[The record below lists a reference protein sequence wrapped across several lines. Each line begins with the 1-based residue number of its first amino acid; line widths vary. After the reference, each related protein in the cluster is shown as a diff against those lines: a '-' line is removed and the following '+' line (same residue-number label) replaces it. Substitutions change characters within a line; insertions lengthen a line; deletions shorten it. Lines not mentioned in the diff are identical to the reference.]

1 MPRCLVYGFAGRRV
15 SGSGEGR
22 GSNSHKIAI
31 PLVPPS
37 MSSPC
42 PPHPNHLAFALLPLH
57 AHLTLSVT
65 LMGPS
70 HSISSFFSF
79 IHRSQNILMETQ
91 LYRTPHISGSE
102 AQ

>member
-15 SGSGEGR
+15 SGSGEGYYC
-22 GSNSHKIAI
+22 HKIAI
-31 PLVPPS
+31 PLVPLS

-42 PPHPNHLAFALLPLH
+42 PPHPAHLAFALLPLH

-70 HSISSFFSF
+70 HPISPFFSF

-91 LYRTPHISGSE
+91 LYRTPHVSGSE